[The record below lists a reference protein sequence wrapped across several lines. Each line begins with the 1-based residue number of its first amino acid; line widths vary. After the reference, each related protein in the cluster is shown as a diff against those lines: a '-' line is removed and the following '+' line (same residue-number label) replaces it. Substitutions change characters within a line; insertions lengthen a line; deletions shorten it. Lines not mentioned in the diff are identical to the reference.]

1 MQYNKLSHC
10 FEIKGYAQAVH
21 CSLDCV
27 KTLHAKAIRQIEQK
41 SVVKKS
47 FSLSASN
54 DTRVNMLFKF
64 DDYYFKDFQRKLAE
78 HNASAT
84 VKKGTWSVVI
94 AQSQLDG
101 VLAKEVA
108 NSWRSRVDKF
118 ISEYLSL
125 FDTAVFDLPFDRDSP
140 EAFKF
145 LYDKYA
151 LDALWLSEKQ
161 IKLFGVK
168 EKIEEFH
175 HRIYA
180 CQINEVMW
188 MKMFCLVLFLNV
200 ALNLG
205 SFLNQG

>member
-1 MQYNKLSHC
+1 M
-10 FEIKGYAQAVH
+10 E
-21 CSLDCV
+21 
-27 KTLHAKAIRQIEQK
+27 
-41 SVVKKS
+41 KKS

-54 DTRVNMLFKF
+54 DTRVSMLFKF

-125 FDTAVFDLPFDRDSP
+125 FDTAVFDLPFDRNSP

-180 CQINEVMW
+180 CQINEVM
-188 MKMFCLVLFLNV
+188 
-200 ALNLG
+200 
-205 SFLNQG
+205 